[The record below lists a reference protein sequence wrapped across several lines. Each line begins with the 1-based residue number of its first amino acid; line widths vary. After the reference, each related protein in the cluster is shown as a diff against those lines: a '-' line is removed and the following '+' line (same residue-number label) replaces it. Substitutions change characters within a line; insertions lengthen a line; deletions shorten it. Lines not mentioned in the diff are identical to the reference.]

1 MKILSKVL
9 QILLGITFIFSA
21 YTKAVG
27 PGFFEITLMDQGL
40 APNRFFAGHMARFFI
55 GLEFALGFLILL
67 PFYVKKLMQFTFLLL
82 GGFTAHLIWL
92 WSLGDSENCGCF
104 GEMISMTPEQSIIK
118 NLVMLAVAFVIYK
131 TAQTKSISKNI
142 PIGITGVTILSMWLL
157 LPMPNYEDFPFES
170 FTHFEPKGRVDLTSG
185 ENLIAVFNLDCDH
198 CQETASALGD
208 LKRKHEKF
216 PDLYQLFY
224 QEGSTTAEDFENLT
238 QSNFPYTLIDVN
250 IFFDLI
256 GDSPPRIYYLKDGS
270 VAEIWD
276 ADIDQNIVNTFGLE

>member
-1 MKILSKVL
+1 
-9 QILLGITFIFSA
+9 
-21 YTKAVG
+21 
-27 PGFFEITLMDQGL
+27 
-40 APNRFFAGHMARFFI
+40 
-55 GLEFALGFLILL
+55 
-67 PFYVKKLMQFTFLLL
+67 
-82 GGFTAHLIWL
+82 
-92 WSLGDSENCGCF
+92 
-104 GEMISMTPEQSIIK
+104 MISMTPEQSIIK
-118 NLVMLAVAFVIYK
+118 NIVMLAVAFVIYK

-216 PDLYQLFY
+216 PDLYLLFY

-276 ADIDQNIVNTFGLE
+276 SDIDQNIVNTFGLE